1 MSIPREPHP
10 GKLMLSVLA
19 AADWWDLAWPD
30 FRADL
35 VERFGPVDYETPP
48 LPFAHTTYYD
58 GELGTPLARRLLG
71 FARLV
76 PLDGLAGVKLATNA
90 IEAAYTRP
98 ADIRPV
104 DTPPVGT
111 QPVGPSGGSRRV
123 NLDPGLI
130 TLERLVLASGKNF
143 THRVYLG
150 QGIWADLTLI
160 YNKKTGWVVL
170 PWTFPDYAT
179 EDMKRRLT
187 ELRALYKTTVEAAA
201 LAAPEGAP
209 RCP

>member
-1 MSIPREPHP
+1 MSIPREPRP
-10 GKLMLSVLA
+10 GKLVLSVLA

-35 VERFGPVDYETPP
+35 VECFGPVDYETPP
-48 LPFAHTTYYD
+48 LPFAHTAYYD

-76 PLDGLAGVKLATNA
+76 PLDGLAAVKLATNA
-90 IEAAYTRP
+90 IEAKHARP
-98 ADIRPV
+98 AD
-104 DTPPVGT
+104 T
-111 QPVGPSGGSRRV
+111 QPVGHSGGSRRV

>member
-1 MSIPREPHP
+1 MSTPREPSP
-10 GKLMLSVLA
+10 GKLVLSVLA

-30 FRADL
+30 YRAIL

-48 LPFAHTTYYD
+48 LAFDHTAYYD
-58 GELGTPLARRLLG
+58 GELGTPLFRRLLG
-71 FARLV
+71 FERLV
-76 PLDGLAGVKLATNA
+76 PLDSLVAVKLATNA
-90 IEAAYTRP
+90 DEAEHARP
-98 ADIRPV
+98 AAGHSGD
-104 DTPPVGT
+104 
-111 QPVGPSGGSRRV
+111 QSGGLRRV

-179 EDMKRRLT
+179 ADMKRRLT
-187 ELRALYKTTVEAAA
+187 ELRALYKTTVETAAK
-201 LAAPEGAP
+201 AAPKGAQE
-209 RCP
+209 CP

>member
-1 MSIPREPHP
+1 VSTPREPQP
-10 GKLMLSVLA
+10 GKLVLSVLA
-19 AADWWDLAWPD
+19 AADWWDIAWPG
-30 FRADL
+30 FRAEL
-35 VERFGPVDYETPP
+35 VERYGPVDYETPP
-48 LPFAHTTYYD
+48 LAFDHTAYYD
-58 GELGTPLARRLLG
+58 DELGRPLFRRLLG

-76 PLDGLAGVKLATNA
+76 PLDALVAVKLATNA
-90 IEAAYTRP
+90 DERGHARP
-98 ADIRPV
+98 ANDQ
-104 DTPPVGT
+104 T
-111 QPVGPSGGSRRV
+111 GGSRRV

-150 QGIWADLTLI
+150 SGIWADLTLI
-160 YNKKTGWVVL
+160 YNKKTGWVEL

-201 LAAPEGAP
+201 QAAPEGAP
-209 RCP
+209 ECP

>member
-1 MSIPREPHP
+1 MSTPREPAP
-10 GKLMLSVLA
+10 AKLVLSVLA
-19 AADWWDLAWPD
+19 AADWWNSAWPD
-30 FRADL
+30 CRAEL
-35 VERFGPVDYETPP
+35 VRRFGPVDYETPP
-48 LPFAHTTYYD
+48 MPFDHTAYYD
-58 GELGTPLARRLLG
+58 EELGSPQSGELARRLLG
-71 FARLV
+71 FERLV
-76 PLDGLAGVKLATNA
+76 PQDALAGVKLATNA
-90 IEAAYTRP
+90 LEAEHART
-98 ADIRPV
+98 AND
-104 DTPPVGT
+104 
-111 QPVGPSGGSRRV
+111 QPGGSRRV

-187 ELRALYKTTVEAAA
+187 ELRALYKTTVETAAK
-201 LAAPEGAP
+201 AAPKGAL
-209 RCP
+209 

>member
-1 MSIPREPHP
+1 MSTPREPSP
-10 GKLMLSVLA
+10 GKLVLSVLA
-19 AADWWDLAWPD
+19 AADWWDVAWPE
-30 FRADL
+30 FRAEL
-35 VERFGPVDYETPP
+35 VERFGPVDYETPL
-48 LPFAHTTYYD
+48 LPFDHTAYYD
-58 GELGTPLARRLLG
+58 EELGTPLARRLLG

-76 PLDGLAGVKLATNA
+76 PLDRLATNA
-90 IEAAYTRP
+90 DERAQARP
-98 ADIRPV
+98 AN
-104 DTPPVGT
+104 GHSGG
-111 QPVGPSGGSRRV
+111 QSGGSRRV

-130 TLERLVLASGKNF
+130 TLERFVLASGKNF

-187 ELRALYKTTVEAAA
+187 ELRALYKTTVETAAK
-201 LAAPEGAP
+201 AAPEGAHE
-209 RCP
+209 CP